1 MAIYY
6 KYLFSKRGDIS
17 DSEGIVYSALIYR
30 ALENPEFF
38 NQEGSLDIEAV
49 KAYINDAAQES
60 GLECIDLPSINKTKL
75 AESIGM
81 TRDAVIKIIKRL
93 QKKSILGDGF
103 IVCPIELLEKGYIQ
117 LPVLPVDTPKEKGIT
132 SQQRVLYGLLRNRAE
147 VHAGVID
154 TWARRIADIFCTTK
168 GNIYYM
174 LSVLERKGYLER
186 LPDGKLKI
194 K

>member
-81 TRDAVIKIIKRL
+81 TRGAVIKIIKRL

-117 LPVLPVDTPKEKGIT
+117 LPILPVDTPKEKVIT

>member
-1 MAIYY
+1 
-6 KYLFSKRGDIS
+6 
-17 DSEGIVYSALIYR
+17 
-30 ALENPEFF
+30 
-38 NQEGSLDIEAV
+38 
-49 KAYINDAAQES
+49 
-60 GLECIDLPSINKTKL
+60 
-75 AESIGM
+75 M